1 LKPKRIKE
9 FLADAMEDPSIQPI
23 LLTGP
28 PGVGKSAMPKEVA
41 VEKRIGFVDI
51 RLAQR
56 DPTDLRG
63 IPAVIDGMARW
74 LPPPELP
81 TEHYCLDCHLV
92 LQTVLL
98 RKQEKDKAP
107 EYFGPFPSGSRALK
121 DELAKA
127 GNTYQV
133 VCPECKG
140 AEITN
145 KGILFLD
152 EITSCPPL
160 TQASAYQLTLDKQIG
175 EYYLPKGWYVMGA
188 GNRIE
193 DRSVVRPLSKA
204 LANRFTHIDFEVNLD
219 DWTDWAI
226 NKGIDPTLVAFIN
239 FRSDLLF
246 AFNPESS
253 ENAFPTPRSWEF
265 VDNLMNTVSNKD
277 ILPELIQGTVGKGAA
292 AEWTS
297 FQKLKDKLPDL
308 DKILAGEDIVPKE
321 MDLKYALVSALVI
334 KADPKRHFER
344 LLQYTGKLTAEFSVL
359 MVMMMVG
366 KDEPAV
372 GKAPS
377 WDSWAKKHRDILIK
391 KRS

>member
-1 LKPKRIKE
+1 MKPKRIKD
-9 FLADAMEDPSIQPI
+9 FLADAMENPAIQPI

-28 PGVGKSAMPKEVA
+28 PGVGKSAMPKEVCE
-41 VEKRIGFVDI
+41 EKHIGFVDI

-81 TEHYCLDCHLV
+81 TDHYCVDCHMV

-98 RKQEKDKAP
+98 KSKDKEP
-107 EYFGPFPSGSRALK
+107 EFFGPFASGSLALK
-121 DELAKA
+121 EELAKPD
-127 GNTYQV
+127 NTYV
-133 VCPECKG
+133 ACCPACKD
-140 AEITN
+140 ANLTD

-204 LANRFTHIDFEVNLD
+204 LANRFTHIEFEVNLD

-226 NKGIDPTLVAFIN
+226 NKGLDPTLIAFIN
-239 FRSDLLF
+239 FRADLLF
-246 AFNPESS
+246 SFNPLSS
-253 ENAFPTPRSWEF
+253 ENAFPSPRSWEF
-265 VDNLMNTVSNKD
+265 VNNLMETVSHQE

-334 KADPKRHFER
+334 KAEPKKHFER
-344 LLQYTGKLTAEFSVL
+344 LMQYSNKLTAEFSVL

-366 KDEPAV
+366 KDSQAV
-372 GKAPS
+372 GKCPT
-377 WDSWAKKHRDILIK
+377 WDPWAKAHRSVLVK
-391 KRS
+391 KRR

>member
-1 LKPKRIKE
+1 MKPKRIKE
-9 FLADAMEDPSIQPI
+9 FLADAIEDPSVQPV
-23 LLTGP
+23 LLVGP
-28 PGVGKSAMPKEVA
+28 PGVGKSAMPKEVSM
-41 VEKRIGFVDI
+41 EKRIGFVDI

-81 TEHYCLDCHLV
+81 TDHYCLDCRAV

-98 RKQEKDKAP
+98 RKQEADKPP
-107 EYFGPFPSGSRALK
+107 EDFGPFPSGSRTLK
-121 DELAKA
+121 DELAKQ
-127 GNTYQV
+127 GNVYQV
-133 VCPECKG
+133 ICPNCKG
-140 AEITN
+140 TNITD

-160 TQASAYQLTLDKQIG
+160 TQASAYQLTLDRQIG

-204 LANRFTHIDFEVNLD
+204 LANRFTHIEFDVNLD

-226 NKGIDPTLVAFIN
+226 SQGIDPTLVAFIN

-265 VDNLMNTVSNKD
+265 VDNLMNTVTNKD

-308 DKILAGEDIVPKE
+308 DKILAGEDIVPTG
-321 MDLKYALVSALVI
+321 MDLKYALVSALVV
-334 KADPKRHFER
+334 KADPKKHFER
-344 LLQYTGKLTAEFSVL
+344 LLQYTKHLTAEFSVL

-366 KDEPAV
+366 KNEVAV

-377 WDSWAKKHRDILIK
+377 WDGWAKAHRDILIK